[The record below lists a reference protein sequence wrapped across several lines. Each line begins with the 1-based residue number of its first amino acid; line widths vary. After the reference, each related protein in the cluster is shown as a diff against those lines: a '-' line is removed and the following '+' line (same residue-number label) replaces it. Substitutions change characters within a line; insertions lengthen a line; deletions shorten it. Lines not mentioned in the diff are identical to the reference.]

1 MTPSPRSRRWDYD
14 LLRVGSM
21 VGVVYLHCAA
31 AALRSASGAVWHFAN
46 LASSLATAAVPLF
59 FMLSGALLLSQEGTA
74 DLSAL
79 FGRRLPKVLL
89 PLAAWSALVVLL
101 TLLRAGPAAALEQL
115 SALPNTPAMVPYWFL
130 YALIP
135 VYLLSPFLKKMA
147 DGLTDAHWN
156 YLVLLWLV
164 LTIGVNTVRD
174 FLPLES
180 AWRTVFT
187 VHWTLN
193 VNLIGGYLG
202 YCLLGARLAR
212 LRRLPSRRVLWL
224 VSLACVLIIAGGTWW
239 LRRSTGAYDESFKS
253 YLHVFTA
260 LLSGAVFLLARS
272 YGEARRSGRLL
283 TFCSGLS
290 FGIYLAHPLAISFW
304 ERLWPGWMGSTF
316 AGMGAHLLFFAAV
329 LLSCFAGVLLAASL
343 PGVCFLLTGQSFRT
357 ACRECN
363 LPSLI
368 KTRGPN

>member
-135 VYLLSPFLKKMA
+135 VYLLSPFLKKM
-147 DGLTDAHWN
+147 
-156 YLVLLWLV
+156 
-164 LTIGVNTVRD
+164 
-174 FLPLES
+174 P
-180 AWRTVFT
+180 
-187 VHWTLN
+187 
-193 VNLIGGYLG
+193 
-202 YCLLGARLAR
+202 
-212 LRRLPSRRVLWL
+212 
-224 VSLACVLIIAGGTWW
+224 
-239 LRRSTGAYDESFKS
+239 
-253 YLHVFTA
+253 TA
-260 LLSGAVFLLARS
+260 
-272 YGEARRSGRLL
+272 
-283 TFCSGLS
+283 
-290 FGIYLAHPLAISFW
+290 
-304 ERLWPGWMGSTF
+304 
-316 AGMGAHLLFFAAV
+316 
-329 LLSCFAGVLLAASL
+329 
-343 PGVCFLLTGQSFRT
+343 
-357 ACRECN
+357 
-363 LPSLI
+363 
-368 KTRGPN
+368 